1 MNNDRFFEAAVII
14 KMARKQSLKRRERK
28 DVMMSIPK
36 MITGHYIAK
45 GFIREEEREIYEYG
59 FDITLYTIWSTAALL
74 LLGIVLRRFVPT
86 AIIVFG
92 FYLFQTTG
100 GGYHANTHLRC
111 LTGMIAGLL
120 FALSLESF
128 QESTTLLWGLFIIG
142 FSLLLVLPLVLHPN
156 KKHLEDQRKQLA
168 IRSLMVTIA
177 AAIAALLLIG
187 VIRLPLYTASA
198 VFFLSGLSRICGR
211 IKYRAM

>member
-1 MNNDRFFEAAVII
+1 
-14 KMARKQSLKRRERK
+14 MAMKQGLKRRERK
-28 DVMMSIPK
+28 EVMMSIPK

-120 FALSLESF
+120 FALSLEFF
-128 QESTTLLWGLFIIG
+128 QEKAVLLWGLYIIG
-142 FSLLLVLPLVLHPN
+142 VLLLLAFPLVLHPN
-156 KKHLEDQRKQLA
+156 KKYLENQRKRLT
-168 IRSLMVTIA
+168 IRSLAVTIITA
-177 AAIAALLLIG
+177 VAALLLIRL
-187 VIRLPLYTASA
+187 VRLPLYIVSA
-198 VFFLSGLSRICGR
+198 VFFLSGLSRVCGR
-211 IKYRAM
+211 IKYKIISGNAG

>member
-1 MNNDRFFEAAVII
+1 MINILA
-14 KMARKQSLKRRERK
+14 
-28 DVMMSIPK
+28 

-45 GFIREEEREIYEYG
+45 GLIPEEEREIYEYG
-59 FDITLYTIWSTAALL
+59 FDITLYTIWSTAVLL
-74 LLGIVLRRFVPT
+74 LLGIVLRRFVP
-86 AIIVFG
+86 AMIIVFG

-120 FALSLESF
+120 FALSLEF
-128 QESTTLLWGLFIIG
+128 FRESTTLLWELFIIG

-156 KKHLEDQRKQLA
+156 KKHLEDQRKQLT
-168 IRSLMVTIA
+168 IRSLTVTIV

-187 VIRLPLYTASA
+187 VIRLPLYIVSA
-198 VFFLSGLSRICGR
+198 VFFLSGLSRVAGGLN
-211 IKYRAM
+211 IKSYQEMPAELPFSQRSSCPKNGKKEL